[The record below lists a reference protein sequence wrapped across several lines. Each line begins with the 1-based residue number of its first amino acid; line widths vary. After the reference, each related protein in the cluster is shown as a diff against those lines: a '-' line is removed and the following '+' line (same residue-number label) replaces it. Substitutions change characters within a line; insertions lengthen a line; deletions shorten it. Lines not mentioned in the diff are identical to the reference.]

1 MVSFAD
7 RGGWWVVAQ
16 IILFGLYALAMLGTD
31 PITEGVGLDYARVTG
46 IVMVVI
52 AVVIGVWSVVVL
64 GRNLTI
70 YPHPVHQATLADRGP
85 YRLVRHPIYLAVI
98 VGGVGAWHLLRGQ
111 RENRRRRRCARIP
124 EYSRCARRTRLH
136 PLLRGEDGLRGGWT
150 GRARP
155 RLPRVPVRHSL
166 SNHPLVHVSLRCRD
180 DVGNGSDGVGV
191 TQRPNKE
198 MTDAESSLERDR
210 PR

>member
-16 IILFGLYALAMLGTD
+16 IILFGLYVLAMLGTD
-31 PITEGVGLDYARVTG
+31 PIMEGIGLEYARATG

-52 AVVIGVWSVVVL
+52 AVVIGVWSIVVL

-98 VGGVGAWHLLRGQ
+98 VGGVGLALAFLNTAGVLV
-111 RENRRRRRCARIP
+111 ALVFIP
-124 EYSRCARRTRLH
+124 FFGAKTGFE
-136 PLLRGEDGLRGGWT
+136 EDGLVEH
-150 GRARP
+150 
-155 RLPRVPVRHSL
+155 VPGYREYRSAI
-166 SNHPLVHVSLRCRD
+166 PYRII
-180 DVGNGSDGVGV
+180 
-191 TQRPNKE
+191 PWF
-198 MTDAESSLERDR
+198 M
-210 PR
+210 